1 MKEQK
6 IIVAGGRD
14 FTDYSQLSAVVF
26 DYAESVGEEV
36 AVSIVSGM
44 ARGADKL
51 AHTFALR
58 ESVQVYEFPADW
70 DNLGVPGAVIKTNR
84 SGKQYN
90 AVAGHARNTAMANF
104 ADALIAFHDGSS
116 RGTANMIQTMKRLG
130 KEVHVIAY

>member
-1 MKEQK
+1 MSLGKPWRRGNVAKEYGTSDTLTMSRVNRL
-6 IIVAGGRD
+6 VA
-14 FTDYSQLSAVVF
+14 LS
-26 DYAESVGEEV
+26 
-36 AVSIVSGM
+36 
-44 ARGADKL
+44 
-51 AHTFALR
+51 FALR
-58 ESVQVYEFPADW
+58 EGVQVYEFPADW

-130 KEVHVIAY
+130 KEVHVITY